1 MKKIKIKIIVY
12 KKIRWIYKKF
22 IFFLVKNKIVKNKEK
37 NEEKIL
43 KKVKKIL
50 KNDNAPENIQ
60 KLYKE
65 IAEILFYSAI
75 GRYGKGKEIKYSYR
89 IYCSDI

>member
-37 NEEKIL
+37 NEEKRW

-50 KNDNAPENIQ
+50 KNSR
-60 KLYKE
+60 LM
-65 IAEILFYSAI
+65 
-75 GRYGKGKEIKYSYR
+75 
-89 IYCSDI
+89 